1 MMEQTSLN
9 LNQERYITGYYRCKG
24 CTGVSCKLS
33 WKKYP
38 NLFSKTNSVLRIPNK
53 YRNCNL
59 DDKYYSSR
67 CKLCQVG
74 NSISNYKTREGM
86 IRRGRNLQELKDE
99 FKSLLL
105 LVNKVKRANGEMPIF
120 VRSGLYDD
128 ITEDDVKIRTEFINE
143 EDKEEEEDI
152 INEEDTEDEEDI
164 INEEDVKTHEDVVK
178 MYEDVVKIQEDEVK
192 IQDEVMKLQQI
203 VNDRCKKLMEIKLI
217 LDDVKNK
224 LSM

>member
-1 MMEQTSLN
+1 
-9 LNQERYITGYYRCKG
+9 
-24 CTGVSCKLS
+24 
-33 WKKYP
+33 
-38 NLFSKTNSVLRIPNK
+38 
-53 YRNCNL
+53 
-59 DDKYYSSR
+59 
-67 CKLCQVG
+67 
-74 NSISNYKTREGM
+74 M

-128 ITEDDVKIRTEFINE
+128 ITEDDVKIRAEL
-143 EDKEEEEDI
+143 
-152 INEEDTEDEEDI
+152 INEEDTEEEEDI

>member
-152 INEEDTEDEEDI
+152 T
-164 INEEDVKTHEDVVK
+164 NEEDVKTHEDVVK
-178 MYEDVVKIQEDEVK
+178 MYEDVVKIQEEEVK

>member
-152 INEEDTEDEEDI
+152 INEED
-164 INEEDVKTHEDVVK
+164 VKTHEDVVK